1 MIIIIMKASNHL
13 WPGYRNKSNFSL
25 DKIYFAAADKYRRW
39 REGLTTNCT
48 TKVYILEIFLSIIN
62 MMERNIY
69 YTALGMQC
77 DKFHQW

>member
-1 MIIIIMKASNHL
+1 MIIIIMKTSNHL

-48 TKVYILEIFLSIIN
+48 TKVYI
-62 MMERNIY
+62 R
-69 YTALGMQC
+69 ALI
-77 DKFHQW
+77 